1 MGVTRVHWGL
11 STKISINDEIIDRV
25 NKADISQ
32 KIETSEKNFNWSLEW
47 FWFAC
52 QRPKIF
58 EIYWP
63 KLKNVLNRVIFQN
76 LNFQN
81 FFKNFIIN
89 QFGQKPYRYRDDEI
103 PRKDVQMQ

>member
-89 QFGQKPYRYRDDEI
+89 
-103 PRKDVQMQ
+103 